1 MSLSLDRSLAQKV
14 TYERFCDRLEYFR
27 SESKSKQET
36 ESLPQFR
43 FAMEEDNEDDYV
55 HVVLDQA

>member
-1 MSLSLDRSLAQKV
+1 M
-14 TYERFCDRLEYFR
+14 EYFR

-43 FAMEEDNEDDYV
+43 FAMEEDNEKDYV
-55 HVVLDQA
+55 NADSRYSIMI

>member
-1 MSLSLDRSLAQKV
+1 MKGFV
-14 TYERFCDRLEYFR
+14 TDWNI